1 MYGVQIGH
9 RLGRGFGKHMGVKVM
24 YVSVAPN
31 AARRRYLRSLC
42 IYFME
47 SEAFKLHAMSTN
59 ASPNLPISE
68 PVL

>member
-9 RLGRGFGKHMGVKVM
+9 RLGRGFGKHTGVKVM
-24 YVSVAPN
+24 YVSVASN

-47 SEAFKLHAMSTN
+47 FKLHAMSTN